1 MTGFRNGKA
10 YFMAFRKQ
18 AQKAMEEQVLDQL
31 RVLTLA
37 GLQGVTDLTPV
48 DTGRLRGAWDVE
60 TGNERLGSIPV
71 GIRDAPAVRGERSGP
86 ATSTVADGF
95 AKVAQMDRPENV
107 RIVNNVTY
115 GVFVNDGTPRVAPVL
130 MVERTAER
138 LRQTARRRR

>member
-1 MTGFRNGKA
+1 MTGFRNGKT

-60 TGNERLGSIPV
+60 TGNERVAETAVAIRTGSQ
-71 GIRDAPAVRGERSGP
+71 AVAE
-86 ATSTVADGF
+86 GF

-115 GVFVNDGTPRVAPVL
+115 GVHVNDGTPRVAPVL